1 MPDASAGAARIGWAR
16 ENMPL
21 LGGLRSDF
29 RNEQPLAGIRVAMG
43 LHVESKTAVLAEVLV
58 AGGAVLSMTGSP
70 GTTDDDV
77 AAALRRD
84 LGIEVLGR
92 RDDSFADH
100 LEHVQALA
108 RSSPDALVD
117 NGADLIAA
125 TLQAG
130 DGHVRFATEETT
142 SGVQRLRGEL
152 HGRIPFPVVMINE
165 SPLKQIVEN
174 EKGIG
179 PAVLD
184 GFMRATNT
192 IVGGRTFCV
201 LGYGSC
207 GRSLARTLRA
217 LNATVLL
224 VEIDPIRA
232 LEAAYDGML
241 VMPIEQ
247 ALPLA
252 DTVITVTA
260 RPGVLRAEHFG
271 LLRDGVMLGNVGHF
285 STEIDVVALEQ
296 VSVDRRV
303 LAPHIEQYTLPGGRR
318 VRLLARGNMLNL
330 AAGTGHPIEVMDVGF
345 ALQGH
350 AVRALATGPGRF
362 HPGHQVVPEDIN
374 DRIAR
379 DILATMPAAR
389 WDDQR

>member
-1 MPDASAGAARIGWAR
+1 MPDASAGAARIAWAR

-21 LGGLRSDF
+21 LRGLREAYRDE
-29 RNEQPLAGIRVAMG
+29 RPLAGLRVAMG

-58 AGGAVLSMTGSP
+58 AGGAHLAMTGSP

-92 RDDSFADH
+92 RDESFDDH
-100 LEHVQALA
+100 LEHVQALVA
-108 RSSPDALVD
+108 SGPDALVD

-125 TLQAG
+125 ALRAA
-130 DGHVRFATEETT
+130 DARVRFATEETT
-142 SGVQRLRGEL
+142 SGVRRLRGEL
-152 HGRIPFPVVMINE
+152 GGRVPFPVVLINE

-217 LNATVLL
+217 LNGTVLL

-260 RPGVLRAEHFG
+260 RPGVLREEHFD

-285 STEIDVVALEQ
+285 STEIDVAALER

-303 LAPHIEQYTLPGGRR
+303 LAPHIDEYTLPNERR
-318 VRLLARGNMLNL
+318 VRLLARGHMLNL

-345 ALQGH
+345 ALQGQ
-350 AVRALATGPGRF
+350 AVRALATAPARF
-362 HPGHQVVPEDIN
+362 HPGDQVVPDDIN

-389 WDDQR
+389 WGGVR